1 MKVILKQ
8 NVRVPMPAGTVV
20 DLTDSQAALLI
31 SIGHAEEYKEKP
43 AVRKTAA
50 KTTKK

>member
-31 SIGHAEEYKEKP
+31 SIGHAEEYKDKPVKKP
-43 AVRKTAA
+43 AP
-50 KTTKK
+50 KTTKKG